1 MSLKLLNGWEMY
13 FTQYRYDANFLYPTS
28 YVYDLTDTIT
38 ETKEEISLKIMNL
51 KSKAS

>member
-1 MSLKLLNGWEMY
+1 MSSSDSMGGKIISHSTN
-13 FTQYRYDANFLYPTS
+13 DANFLYPTS
-28 YVYDLTDTIT
+28 YVYDHTDTKT